1 MTRRASKVFLAVAFL
16 CACGDSSGPSEPQP
30 GILTVQ
36 LTTNATTDR
45 AALIQLS
52 GPGPISSVQS
62 DNAGVMVF
70 STETGTAVKTI
81 VTGTLTSGALL
92 QFNVEDV
99 NKVKAYNATI
109 VELANNTNA
118 LQTNLSGRSLRITK

>member
-1 MTRRASKVFLAVAFL
+1 MTRLACTLLFGVAFL
-16 CACGDSSGPSEPQP
+16 FACGDSSGPEPPQP
-30 GILTVQ
+30 GTLTVQ
-36 LTTNATTDR
+36 FTTNATTDR

-52 GPGPISSVQS
+52 GPGAISNVQTA
-62 DNAGVMVF
+62 NTGIMVF
-70 STETGTAVKTI
+70 STESGTAVKAI
-81 VTGTLTSGALL
+81 VTGALATGALL
-92 QFNVEDV
+92 QFNVDDV